1 MSLRIPLFSPG
12 SFHKANKMTLVQ
24 TNQASKDFQQLV
36 TLLDAELAIRDG
48 DDHAF
53 YHQFNGIDALD
64 HVIVAY
70 IDRQPVGCG
79 AFKARNKQQVEI
91 KRMFVLTAAR
101 KKGCATAILTALET
115 WAAKEGYSEAILE
128 TGKAQIEALSF
139 YPKQG
144 YRVIPNFSPY
154 VGVESSICF
163 LKNLKKRVIFW
174 FIS

>member
-1 MSLRIPLFSPG
+1 
-12 SFHKANKMTLVQ
+12 MTLTQ

-36 TLLDAELAIRDG
+36 ALLDAELAIRDG

-53 YHQFNGIDALD
+53 YHQFNGIESLD

-70 IDRQPVGCG
+70 DNGQAVGCG

-101 KKGCATAILTALET
+101 KKGYATAILKALET
-115 WAAKEGYSEAILE
+115 WAAEIGFNEAILE

-144 YRVIPNFSPY
+144 YDEISNFPPY
-154 VGVESSICF
+154 IGVENSVCF
-163 LKNLKKRVIFW
+163 KKPLVE
-174 FIS
+174 

>member
-1 MSLRIPLFSPG
+1 
-12 SFHKANKMTLVQ
+12 MTLTQ
-24 TNQASKDFQQLV
+24 TDQASKDFQQLV

-53 YHQFNGIDALD
+53 YQQFNGIETLN

-70 IDRQPVGCG
+70 DNGQAVGCG
-79 AFKARNKQQVEI
+79 AFKALNKKQIEI

-101 KKGCATAILTALET
+101 KKGYATAILKALET
-115 WAAKEGYSEAILE
+115 WAAEIGFNEAILE

-144 YRVIPNFSPY
+144 YVIIPNFTPY
-154 VGVESSICF
+154 ENIKNSVCF
-163 LKNLKKRVIFW
+163 QKFFNLN
-174 FIS
+174 S

>member
-1 MSLRIPLFSPG
+1 
-12 SFHKANKMTLVQ
+12 MTLTQ
-24 TNQASKDFQQLV
+24 TDQASKDFQQLV

-53 YHQFNGIDALD
+53 YHQFNGIETLN

-70 IDRQPVGCG
+70 DNGQAVGCG
-79 AFKARNKQQVEI
+79 AFKARNKEQIEI

-101 KKGCATAILTALET
+101 KRGYATAILAALEE
-115 WAAKEGYSEAILE
+115 WGAELGFGEAILE

-144 YRVIPNFSPY
+144 YTVIPNFTPY
-154 VGVESSICF
+154 VGIENSVCF
-163 LKNLKKRVIFW
+163 QKFFNLN
-174 FIS
+174 S

>member
-1 MSLRIPLFSPG
+1 
-12 SFHKANKMTLVQ
+12 MTLTQ
-24 TNQASKDFQQLV
+24 TDQASKDFQQLV

-53 YHQFNGIDALD
+53 YQQFNGIETLN

-70 IDRQPVGCG
+70 DNGQAVGCG
-79 AFKARNKQQVEI
+79 AFKARNKEQIEI

-101 KKGCATAILTALET
+101 KRGYATAILAALEE
-115 WAAKEGYSEAILE
+115 WGAELGFDQAILE

-144 YRVIPNFSPY
+144 YTVIPNFTPY
-154 VGVESSICF
+154 VGIENSVCF
-163 LKNLKKRVIFW
+163 QKFFNLN
-174 FIS
+174 S

>member
-1 MSLRIPLFSPG
+1 
-12 SFHKANKMTLVQ
+12 MTLTQ
-24 TNQASKDFQQLV
+24 TDQASKDFQQLV

-53 YHQFNGIDALD
+53 YHQFNGIETLN

-70 IDRQPVGCG
+70 DNGQAVGCG
-79 AFKARNKQQVEI
+79 AFKARNKEQIEI

-101 KKGCATAILTALET
+101 KRGYATAILAALEA
-115 WAAKEGYSEAILE
+115 WGAELGFGEAILE

-144 YRVIPNFSPY
+144 YTVIPNFTPY
-154 VGVESSICF
+154 VGIENSVCF
-163 LKNLKKRVIFW
+163 QKFFNLN
-174 FIS
+174 S

>member
-1 MSLRIPLFSPG
+1 M
-12 SFHKANKMTLVQ
+12 KLVQ

-36 TLLDAELAIRDG
+36 EQLDAELAIRDG

-64 HVIVAY
+64 HVVVAY
-70 IDRQPVGCG
+70 ENNRPVGCG

-91 KRMFVLTAAR
+91 KRMYVLPAVR
-101 KKGCATAILTALET
+101 KKGYAAAILIALER
-115 WAAKEGYSEAILE
+115 WAVEIGFGEAILE

-144 YRVIPNFSPY
+144 YAVMPNFSPY
-154 VGVESSICF
+154 IGVENSVCF
-163 LKNLKKRVIFW
+163 EKTLKK
-174 FIS
+174 

>member
-1 MSLRIPLFSPG
+1 MYLKHCDNSSL
-12 SFHKANKMTLVQ
+12 
-24 TNQASKDFQQLV
+24 DFQALV
-36 TLLDAELAIRDG
+36 TKLDAELAFRDG

-53 YHQFNGIDALD
+53 YHQFNGIDVLN

-70 IDRQPVGCG
+70 DKGHPVGCG

-115 WAAKEGYSEAILE
+115 WAAKEGFIEAILE

-139 YPKQG
+139 YTKQG
-144 YRVIPNFSPY
+144 YTVIPNFAPY
-154 VGVESSICF
+154 VGVKNSVCFSES
-163 LKNLKKRVIFW
+163 LV
-174 FIS
+174 

>member
-1 MSLRIPLFSPG
+1 MYLKHCDNSSL
-12 SFHKANKMTLVQ
+12 
-24 TNQASKDFQQLV
+24 DFQALV
-36 TLLDAELAIRDG
+36 TKLDAELAIRDG

-70 IDRQPVGCG
+70 DKGYPVGCG

-101 KKGCATAILTALET
+101 KKGYASTILTALET
-115 WAAKEGYSEAILE
+115 WAANEGFIEAILE

-144 YRVIPNFSPY
+144 YTVIPNFAPY
-154 VGVESSICF
+154 VGVKNSVCF
-163 LKNLKKRVIFW
+163 LKNLKKG
-174 FIS
+174 

>member
-1 MSLRIPLFSPG
+1 M
-12 SFHKANKMTLVQ
+12 KLVQ

-36 TLLDAELAIRDG
+36 ALLDAELAIRDG

-70 IDRQPVGCG
+70 INGQHVGCG
-79 AFKARNKQQVEI
+79 AFKARNNQQIEI
-91 KRMFVLTAAR
+91 KRMFVLNEAR

-115 WAAKEGYSEAILE
+115 WAAKEGFIEAILE

-144 YRVIPNFSPY
+144 YRVIPNFVPY
-154 VGVESSICF
+154 VGIKNSVCF
-163 LKNLKKRVIFW
+163 SKSLV
-174 FIS
+174 